1 MKLKMRIEKNTNR
14 ADVWLGDK
22 IIYVLYTGDFTDET
36 LNRIVKKLEKY
47 LGREI
52 EVVEKEENK

>member
-1 MKLKMRIEKNTNR
+1 MKLRMRIEKNTNR

-22 IIYVLYTGDFTDET
+22 IIYVLYTGDFTDEK
-36 LNRIVKKLEKY
+36 LNRIVQKLEKY

>member
-1 MKLKMRIEKNTNR
+1 MKIEKNVYNV
-14 ADVWLGDK
+14 DVWLDNE
-22 IIYVLYTGDFTDET
+22 IIYRWDAEEFTDEK
-36 LNRIVKKLEKY
+36 LNRIVQKLEKY

>member
-1 MKLKMRIEKNTNR
+1 MKLRMRIEKNTNR

-36 LNRIVKKLEKY
+36 LNRIVQKLEKY

>member
-1 MKLKMRIEKNTNR
+1 MKLKMRIEKNTDSV
-14 ADVWLGDK
+14 DVWLGDK
-22 IIYVLYTGDFTDET
+22 IIYGWYAEDFTDEK